1 MKKVVT
7 LTGND
12 VKKMIYEAVQEIA
25 FNTVMN
31 ASQMGL
37 ETDRVE
43 KALKDIESQLED
55 SASGYENAEANKY
68 YQAALN
74 GVEAI
79 RTYFQRKQKQ
89 NEYFNDVFDSA
100 RLMRNN
106 EDDYEDDRPITQAE
120 YQDADD
126 TRARIAFRNEVET
139 KIKETVRANGG
150 WFLPDGAMPRIDNWW
165 KGRQTDKIDIMVYN
179 DYYDKV
185 APAVEKAMGQLGYK
199 LYDESDENRP
209 TTVIMKFYKLNH

>member
-1 MKKVVT
+1 MKKIVT

-12 VKKMIYEAVQEIA
+12 VKRMIYEAVQEISYG
-25 FNTVMN
+25 TLMN

-37 ETDRVE
+37 DTERVE
-43 KALKDIESQLED
+43 KALRVIESQLDD

-89 NEYFNDVFDSA
+89 TEYFNDVFDSA
-100 RLMRNN
+100 RSMRNN
-106 EDDYEDDRPITQAE
+106 EDDYEDNRPITQAE

-126 TRARIAFRNEVET
+126 DRARRAF
-139 KIKETVRANGG
+139 IKDLNNKFVDAVHKKGG
-150 WFLPDGAMPRIDNWW
+150 WSYPDGVMPRVSNWW
-165 KGRQTDKIDIMVYN
+165 TGRQTDKINVQVYN
-179 DYYDKV
+179 DYYDEMSD
-185 APAVEKAMGQLGYK
+185 AVETVMAKMGFNH
-199 LYDESDENRP
+199 YDDEDNS
-209 TTVIMKFYKLNH
+209 TVTVMKFAKVKQQ